1 MGRDITGLYLPV
13 EGAVGEEMEQ
23 FATRHVVLGIHEIEI
38 TMDGVYD
45 DAIWHANLT
54 DLRGIRETGAYNL
67 VGSYV
72 DDTIGYGIRHSYLAP
87 LTAIEIERVA
97 YDAEVADRLIKVSN
111 HLHLTITP
119 LIKPVDLRL

>member
-1 MGRDITGLYLPV
+1 MGWDIARLYLPV
-13 EGAVGEEMEQ
+13 EGAVREEMKQ

-45 DAIWHANLT
+45 DAVWHT
-54 DLRGIRETGAYNL
+54 DLIDFWRIGETSAYNL

-72 DDTIGYGIRHSYLAP
+72 DYTIGYGIRHSYLAP

-97 YDAEVADRLIKVSN
+97 YDAEIADGLIQMPN

>member
-1 MGRDITGLYLPV
+1 MGWDIARLYLPV
-13 EGAVGEEMEQ
+13 EGAVREEMKQ
-23 FATRHVVLGIHEIEI
+23 FTTRHVVLSIHEIEI

-45 DAIWHANLT
+45 DAVWHT
-54 DLRGIRETGAYNL
+54 DLIDFWRIGETSAYNL

-97 YDAEVADRLIKVSN
+97 YDAEIADGLIQMSN
-111 HLHLTITP
+111 HLHLAISP
-119 LIKPVDLRL
+119 LVKPVDLRL